1 MSSIMLTFI
10 LIFLSLVA
18 CKASDNSGRYSFS
31 LTTFDPTGKLNQVER
46 ASRAAFLG
54 TPVVAICRPDT
65 IYLAAPQALRKLI
78 MDDGTARFAKVSP
91 TIVMAHTGVAADG
104 RIAVAAGQRMAVE
117 HSFTFD
123 EPIPIEVFL
132 EEMSLLFQEYTMK
145 AGARLFGCAL
155 VVGSLEE
162 NGGTLYR
169 LDPSGA
175 VETLGSHGAVGS
187 LASKLGEQVE
197 QLSSEAKDEDEI
209 LNALRKLLDDAIEEQ
224 NPKDAAAPDDDRAE
238 LATVTAK
245 FTSGSLSVECVD
257 Q

>member
-1 MSSIMLTFI
+1 MLTFI
-10 LIFLSLVA
+10 LIFLSVVA

-54 TPVVAICRPDT
+54 TPVVAICRPPGT

-78 MDDGTARFAKVSP
+78 LDDGTARFAQVSP

-132 EEMSLLFQEYTMK
+132 EENF
-145 AGARLFGCAL
+145 
-155 VVGSLEE
+155 
-162 NGGTLYR
+162 
-169 LDPSGA
+169 
-175 VETLGSHGAVGS
+175 
-187 LASKLGEQVE
+187 
-197 QLSSEAKDEDEI
+197 LS
-209 LNALRKLLDDAIEEQ
+209 R
-224 NPKDAAAPDDDRAE
+224 
-238 LATVTAK
+238 
-245 FTSGSLSVECVD
+245 C
-257 Q
+257 